1 MQLNKNKVFNKQ
13 FKERSSISYHVSQK
27 LNDDEDKKNDETL
40 ADSDNKVGSS
50 SDEEFNLVEYLK
62 DKEDDY
68 AENSDTNRERI
79 SQFSSIRLDIAQS
92 QFGTTRHKTL

>member
-1 MQLNKNKVFNKQ
+1 MDLNNIGSLPLK
-13 FKERSSISYHVSQK
+13 RSRSTGSDEENNANAGSGSK
-27 LNDDEDKKNDETL
+27 KTFEDKKNDETL

-68 AENSDTNRERI
+68 AENSD
-79 SQFSSIRLDIAQS
+79 QS
-92 QFGTTRHKTL
+92 DDDSDEVNSEPDDSENSDDE